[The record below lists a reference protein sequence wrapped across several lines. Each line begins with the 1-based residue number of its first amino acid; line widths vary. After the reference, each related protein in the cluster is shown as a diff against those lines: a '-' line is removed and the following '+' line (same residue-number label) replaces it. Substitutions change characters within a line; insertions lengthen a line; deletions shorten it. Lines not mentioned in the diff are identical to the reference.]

1 MDCADEIGRSGK
13 GREASLEHGGRGVP
27 GKGREKKGE
36 EEGWRRRSPVRRM
49 GAGTGEGRGELP
61 LWDGGRGRLGCGEEG
76 GNVGEGGEGRGGC
89 MGAPKLEGAK
99 GQERDGLW
107 CGSVRRLG
115 RVSVALCSWRGICKS
130 FGELLYRCLG
140 GSVKTE
146 VILQI
151 EASKLMSEFCIQ
163 CTRSARHDI
172 TSG

>member
-1 MDCADEIGRSGK
+1 MAQAEPGEED
-13 GREASLEHGGRGVP
+13 GRGN
-27 GKGREKKGE
+27 GG
-36 EEGWRRRSPVRRM
+36 
-49 GAGTGEGRGELP
+49 GEGGIAALGWGERE
-61 LWDGGRGRLGCGEEG
+61 DGVWGRGRKCVREG
-76 GNVGEGGEGRGGC
+76 QGRGGC
-89 MGAPKLEGAK
+89 REAPKLEGAK

-107 CGSVRRLG
+107 CGRVRRLG